1 MLNNFFNPKSV
12 AVLGASEAKGKVG
25 YAVIKNIIDFGF
37 LGKIYPVNPKAN
49 TILGIT
55 AYPAITDI
63 KDKIDLCVMVIP
75 PKAIL
80 ESIEPCGKMGI
91 NSVVVISA
99 GFKETGTEGAKLE
112 RELIDR
118 ARKWNIRII
127 GPNCLGIVSTPARL
141 NATFAAKVPPTGNI
155 SILSQSGAILTA
167 IIDYAIAE
175 NAGFSKMISLGNEA
189 DVTESEIL
197 KFLGNDPDTGVI
209 AGYLEGVKNGSEFLS
224 ITKGISKKKPIII
237 LKSGNSNAG
246 ARAVSSHTGTL
257 AGMEKAFNAAFIKS
271 SIIRADT
278 IEDLLTFSK
287 AFSCQPVPKGDR
299 LAIITNAGGP
309 GILSADACEKSGV
322 KIASFGDNTI
332 KKLRES
338 LPPICS
344 IYNPVDVVG
353 DADSK
358 RYNAALSSVIE
369 DEGVDGILTILT
381 PQEMTDALGTAE
393 IIVEISKKFNK
404 PIFTSFMGKEAV
416 KEGVAL
422 LDKNRIPNLFFPE
435 KAIRCFKTMAS
446 YRKELNR
453 SVSIETSYSFNKV
466 KAKEILSN
474 YLKKQVYTL
483 GHEESKDM
491 LLSYGF
497 TLPKNALA
505 RNSVEAIT
513 YADEIG
519 YPVAMKIVSPDILH
533 KSDVGGVAVR
543 LKDKEEVKN
552 AFERMMS
559 SVKRYMPNAFIAGV
573 SIQQMITDG
582 KEVIVGFTRDPS
594 FGPMLMFGLGG
605 IYVEVLKDVSFRLC
619 PVDKNEANDMVSE
632 IKSFPLLKGVRGEKA
647 GDMESLQDAIIR
659 FSHLASDFPELLEGE
674 INPLLVRPQGMGV
687 VAIDSRFRLK
697 EEL

>member
-1 MLNNFFNPKSV
+1 VLNNFFNPKSV

-49 TILGIT
+49 TILGVP
-55 AYPAITDI
+55 AYPSITDI

-91 NSVVVISA
+91 DSMVVISA
-99 GFKETGTEGAKLE
+99 GFKETGPEGAKLE

-127 GPNCLGIVSTPARL
+127 GPNCLGIVSTPSRL

-167 IIDYAIAE
+167 IIDYAVAE
-175 NAGFSKMISLGNEA
+175 NAGFSKMVSLGNES
-189 DVTESEIL
+189 DVTETEVL
-197 KFLGNDPDTGVI
+197 KFLGDDPDTAVI
-209 AGYLEGVKNGSEFLS
+209 SGYLEGVKNGSEFIS
-224 ITKGISKKKPIII
+224 AAKEITKRKPVII

-271 SIIRADT
+271 SIVRADT
-278 IEDLLTFSK
+278 IEDLLTYSK

-322 KIASFGDNTI
+322 KIAAFGDNTI
-332 KKLRES
+332 KKLRET

-358 RYNAALSSVIE
+358 RYFSALTAVAE
-369 DEGVDGILTILT
+369 DENVDGILTILT
-381 PQEMTDALGTAE
+381 PQEMTDAAGTAE
-393 IIVEISKKFNK
+393 ILVETSKKFNK
-404 PIFTSFMGKEAV
+404 TIFTSFMGKDAV

-422 LDKNRIPNLFFPE
+422 LDKNKIPNLFFPE
-435 KAIRCFKTMAS
+435 KAIKCFKAMAS
-446 YRKELNR
+446 YRKELNIALSPER
-453 SVSIETSYSFNKV
+453 TYNFNKV
-466 KAKEILSN
+466 KAKEVLAN
-474 YLKKQVYTL
+474 HLKKHIYTL
-483 GHEESKDM
+483 GHEESKNM
-491 LLSYGF
+491 LLSYDF
-497 TLPKNALA
+497 RLPKNALA
-505 RNSVEAIT
+505 RNSEEAIAH
-513 YADEIG
+513 ADGIG

-543 LKDKEEVKN
+543 LKDGKEVKD
-552 AFERMMS
+552 AFEKMMS
-559 SVKRYMPNAFIAGV
+559 GVKRYMPNAFIAGV
-573 SIQQMITDG
+573 SIQEMITDG

-619 PVDKNEANDMVSE
+619 PVDRNEANDMISE
-632 IKSFPLLKGVRGEKA
+632 IKSFPLLKGVRGEKG
-647 GDMESLQDAIIR
+647 GDLESLKDALIR

-697 EEL
+697 EN